1 MSLTDIWYYHMSV
14 VDPCH
19 HKWLLFLSRS
29 RFENSSRLE
38 SLISRC
44 IGKRFHSSKLN
55 AQLVVA
61 IQLLRLGFFEDF
73 SGERG
78 GQGSILTPS
87 TFIFQ
92 EESEKYRHHLL
103 QADFISFFV
112 KVNVKKSKK
121 LIKKSYKKPGL
132 HPLFRRYIFREIS
145 HFRVKMMN
153 LAK

>member
-1 MSLTDIWYYHMSV
+1 M
-14 VDPCH
+14 
-19 HKWLLFLSRS
+19 
-29 RFENSSRLE
+29 
-38 SLISRC
+38 
-44 IGKRFHSSKLN
+44 
-55 AQLVVA
+55 VA

-121 LIKKSYKKPGL
+121 LIKKVTKNQGYTLSLEDTFFEKSAILGL
-132 HPLFRRYIFREIS
+132 R
-145 HFRVKMMN
+145 
-153 LAK
+153 